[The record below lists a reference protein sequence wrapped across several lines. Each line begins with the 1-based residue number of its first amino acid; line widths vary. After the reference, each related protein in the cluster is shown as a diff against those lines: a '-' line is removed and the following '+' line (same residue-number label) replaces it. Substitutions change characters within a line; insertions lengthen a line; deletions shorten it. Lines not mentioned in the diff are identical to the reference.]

1 MEQNLT
7 VGLIEYMFRVN
18 SNKHVGRTVI
28 DANHVG
34 ALVRSVDKLLPW
46 KEGFMNAIS
55 SRLEKDKFYLFFFTC
70 KEKDTKISRYSLGIG
85 FTTYVNSTSV
95 NSDLE
100 VLWESFYQHI
110 LKLHELYIANLVES
124 DNDLEFESA
133 FTLDWFEVSSEV
145 FLKDPHDLSETN

>member
-1 MEQNLT
+1 
-7 VGLIEYMFRVN
+7 
-18 SNKHVGRTVI
+18 
-28 DANHVG
+28 
-34 ALVRSVDKLLPW
+34 
-46 KEGFMNAIS
+46 MNAIS

-133 FTLDWFEVSSEV
+133 FTLD
-145 FLKDPHDLSETN
+145 

>member
-1 MEQNLT
+1 M
-7 VGLIEYMFRVN
+7 
-18 SNKHVGRTVI
+18 GRTVI

>member
-1 MEQNLT
+1 
-7 VGLIEYMFRVN
+7 
-18 SNKHVGRTVI
+18 VGRTVI